1 MPARLTDTI
10 VEWKSKGLSNEKIKP
25 PITANYNL
33 FPKHIWMNNSKM
45 RVRFKGSCLKQDKV
59 PFTPRNVVNLFIVY
73 ELDAWSRD

>member
-59 PFTPRNVVNLFIVY
+59 PFTPSKCKFVY
-73 ELDAWSRD
+73 CL